1 MKSIILALCLLG
13 CACNQ
18 NIANPT
24 PKPDSDICEA
34 MCQHIGP
41 KAQGGLGCE
50 EGNPVYDSD
59 KPGPKDVPNESC
71 VEFCKETQ
79 DSGVSFNPR
88 CILQVKSC
96 DQIESARAKNPATC
110 IIYST

>member
-1 MKSIILALCLLG
+1 MKSFIIALCLLG

-18 NIANPT
+18 NQLVNPK
-24 PKPDSDICEA
+24 PKPDSDVCAA

-41 KAQGGLGCE
+41 KTQGGLGCE

-71 VEFCKETQ
+71 PEFCKLTQ
-79 DSGVSFNPR
+79 DSGISMNPR
-88 CILQVKSC
+88 CVLLVENC
-96 DQIESARAKNPATC
+96 DQIEAARVKNPSTC
-110 IIYST
+110 K

>member
-1 MKSIILALCLLG
+1 MKSIIIALCLLG

-18 NIANPT
+18 NIVNPT
-24 PKPDSDICEA
+24 PKPDSDVCVA

-41 KAQGGLGCE
+41 KVQGGLGCE

-71 VEFCKETQ
+71 REFCKITQ
-79 DSGVSFNPR
+79 DSGISMNPR
-88 CILQVKSC
+88 CVLQVQSC
-96 DQIESARAKNPATC
+96 DQIESARAKNPSTC
-110 IIYST
+110 K